1 MGMLD
6 VTSEKDWLYN
16 RMQEAKKEV
25 EAWKPW
31 QKEAMGVFLRSPN
44 EVNKDSEEP
53 TQIKD

>member
-1 MGMLD
+1 MLD